1 MSKKL
6 IIINGT
12 MGIGKSVTCK
22 ELNKHL
28 NNSVWLDGD
37 WCWMMSPFVVNDE
50 NKKMVVNNI
59 TYLLRSFLANS
70 SFEYVIFNWV
80 IHTEDI
86 FDLILQ
92 GLNDLEF
99 ETFKITLICSE
110 ETLKNRIWKDV
121 QLNLRDKDSINRSIE
136 RLALYRDMDTEKIDT
151 TDMSV
156 LETVNK
162 IIKIIQKQT
171 N

>member
-12 MGIGKSVTCK
+12 MGIGKSATCK

-37 WCWMMSPFVVNDE
+37 WCWMMNPFAVNNE
-50 NKKMVVNNI
+50 NKKMVINNI
-59 TYLLRSFLANS
+59 TYLLRSFLTNS
-70 SFEYVIFNWV
+70 SLEYVIFNWV

-86 FDLILQ
+86 FNLILQ

-99 ETFKITLICSE
+99 EVFKITLICSE
-110 ETLKNRIWKDV
+110 ETLKKRILKDI

-136 RLALYRDMDTEKIDT
+136 YLVLYKDMGTEKIDT
-151 TDMSV
+151 TDISI
-156 LETVNK
+156 LETVNR
-162 IIKIIQKQT
+162 IIKIIQK
-171 N
+171 